1 METLTHTAAFL
12 FDWHVI
18 LAALIGVTWGI
29 MGGALPG
36 ISPSITMAL
45 LLPFTY
51 TLDPTSAIV
60 LLASTY
66 IGAEYGGSVP
76 AILIRTPGTNAAA
89 ATVIDGYEMNR
100 QGKAGLALGISL
112 YSGVIGSLFGLAML
126 MTLSGPLAKVALAFT
141 PMAYFALGILGLS
154 VIATLSGENLVK
166 GLIAAIL
173 GLIIATIGSDPV
185 TGGTRFTF
193 GSAELLGGIEPV
205 MIMVGLF
212 AMSELLVQASKRE
225 QDERVTSRPRIQF
238 PDWPLAKRLIPAQII
253 GNGIGTFEGVMPG
266 AGGTIASFMSY
277 NEARRWSRHPE
288 EFGKGSPE
296 GIAAP
301 ETANNTVAETA
312 LVPLLSFGI
321 PGSNSTAILLGGFL
335 IHGIV
340 PGPMLFQKSGEVVY
354 GLYAGLFTAAIG
366 QLLIGMA
373 MLPVCIWLV
382 NRPRPYL
389 NAFIF
394 ALILSGIYSIH
405 NEAFD
410 LGIMI
415 AAGMLGFF
423 MRMLRFPFLPTVL
436 GLVLG
441 YLVESNFRRSLVL
454 SGDDWMIFV
463 DDRISLGLLILA
475 FLFIGG
481 SIAKR
486 IYDLV
491 RHRPTSTFSESAE
504 S

>member
-1 METLTHTAAFL
+1 VETLLTSASYLLDYH
-12 FDWHVI
+12 I
-18 LAALIGVTWGI
+18 IIAALIGVTWGI
-29 MGGALPG
+29 IGGALPG

-51 TLDPTSAIV
+51 SMDPTAAIV
-60 LLASTY
+60 LLAATY
-66 IGAEYGGSVP
+66 VGAEYGGSVP

-89 ATVIDGYEMNR
+89 ATVLDGYEMNK

-112 YSGVIGSLFGLAML
+112 YSGVLGSLFGLTML
-126 MTLSGPLAKVALAFT
+126 VVLSKPLSDVALSFT
-141 PMAYFALGILGLS
+141 PPAYFALGILGLS
-154 VIATLSGENLVK
+154 VIATLSGDSLIK
-166 GLIAAIL
+166 GMIAAVL
-173 GLIIATIGSDPV
+173 GLMVATVGTDPV
-185 TGGTRFTF
+185 SGSTRFTF
-193 GSAELLGGIEPV
+193 GSSDLLGGIAPV

-212 AMSELLVQASKRE
+212 AMSELLVQVSQRGDVLK
-225 QDERVTSRPRIQF
+225 VNSRPKIEF
-238 PDWPLAKRLIPAQII
+238 PSLKLARRLVRPQAI
-253 GNGIGTFEGVMPG
+253 GGVIGTFEGVMPG

-277 NEARRWSRHPE
+277 NEARRWSKYPE

-340 PGPMLFQKSGEVVY
+340 PGPMLFQRSGEVVH
-354 GLYAGLFTAAIG
+354 GLYAGLFVAAIG
-366 QLLIGMA
+366 LLFIGMA
-373 MLPVCIWLV
+373 LLPVCIWIV

-405 NEAFD
+405 NSLFD
-410 LGIMI
+410 LSIMM
-415 AAGMLGFF
+415 AAGVIGFL
-423 MRMLRFPFLPTVL
+423 MRMLKFPFLPTVL

-441 YLVESNFRRSLVL
+441 YLVESSFRRSLVV
-454 SGDDWMIFV
+454 SGDNYSIFF
-463 DDRISLGLLILA
+463 DDRISLALLSVSA
-475 FLFIGG
+475 LFIFG
-481 SIAKR
+481 SIGKR
-486 IYDLV
+486 IWD
-491 RHRPTSTFSESAE
+491 RMRRNDRKTFSEGTDG
-504 S
+504 

>member
-1 METLTHTAAFL
+1 METILHAASFL
-12 FDWHVI
+12 LDWHI
-18 LAALIGVTWGI
+18 LLAALAGVTWGI

-51 TLDPTSAIV
+51 TMDPTAAIV

-66 IGAEYGGSVP
+66 VGAEYGGSVP

-89 ATVIDGYEMNR
+89 ATVIDGYEMNK

-112 YSGVIGSLFGLAML
+112 YSGFIGSMFGLIML
-126 MTLSGPLAKVALAFT
+126 IALSGPLALVALNFT

-166 GLIAAIL
+166 GFIAAIL
-173 GLIIATIGSDPV
+173 GLMIATVGSDPV

-193 GSAELLGGIEPV
+193 GSSELLGGIEPV

-212 AMSELLVQASKRE
+212 AMSELLMQASKRGS
-225 QDERVTSRPRIQF
+225 DERVRSRPRIQF
-238 PDWPLAKRLIPAQII
+238 PDFKLAKRLIPSQMI

-277 NEARRWSRHPE
+277 NEARRWSRYPD

-301 ETANNTVAETA
+301 ETANNTVAGTA

-340 PGPMLFQKSGEVVY
+340 PGPMLFQRSGEVVH
-354 GLYAGLFTAAIG
+354 GLYAGLFTAT
-366 QLLIGMA
+366 IGMVIMGIL

-389 NAFIF
+389 NAFIL

-405 NEAFD
+405 NETFD
-410 LGIMI
+410 VGLMM
-415 AAGMLGFF
+415 AAGVLGFF

-454 SGDDWMIFV
+454 SGDDYMIFV
-463 DDRISLGLLILA
+463 DDRISLSLLVLA

-486 IYDLV
+486 LYDFFV
-491 RHRPTSTFSESAE
+491 RKPETITES
-504 S
+504 